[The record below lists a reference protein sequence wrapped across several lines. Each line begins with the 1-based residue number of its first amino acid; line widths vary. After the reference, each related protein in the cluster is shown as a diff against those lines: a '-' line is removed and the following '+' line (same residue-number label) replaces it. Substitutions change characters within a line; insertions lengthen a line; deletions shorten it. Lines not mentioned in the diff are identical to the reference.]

1 MLHIQW
7 KYVADF
13 SSKTLQMPSNTM
25 QTVAQPR
32 KIRRTILQPFF
43 RVKSRWIS
51 GGVAQWCEG
60 QWWWSECW
68 EKCPRRSSERCW
80 HGLRGITE
88 HVRSL
93 WLSMR
98 YRSNFRLW
106 DLQSTSKH
114 RFWHFDDKHPVPG
127 AKSHVSCRVEDSGEA
142 SWCCGSLGHNC
153 FGSTFAGVFE
163 GLDSTILC
171 KGSKNLKLNIITAW
185 LGLLSL
191 GLQLSLLL
199 LPVVLHKAVAEVSK
213 IGNL

>member
-43 RVKSRWIS
+43 FFSCQIS
-51 GGVAQWCEG
+51 VNFWWCG
-60 QWWWSECW
+60 PMVRRTVMMIRML

-171 KGSKNLKLNIITAW
+171 KGSQKPEA
-185 LGLLSL
+185 
-191 GLQLSLLL
+191 
-199 LPVVLHKAVAEVSK
+199 
-213 IGNL
+213 